1 MQLAGCNCPSV
12 SAAALFGTLCL
23 IDPLRTNFCD
33 TSFAALHQPA
43 LSMVYTVSVM
53 HVNAGRGV
61 HETTARLAAL
71 RAHLALHT
79 ALHDS
84 VPDRPMQDFTH

>member
-1 MQLAGCNCPSV
+1 
-12 SAAALFGTLCL
+12 
-23 IDPLRTNFCD
+23 
-33 TSFAALHQPA
+33 
-43 LSMVYTVSVM
+43 MVYTVSVM

-61 HETTARLAAL
+61 HETTARLAVM

-84 VPDRPMQDFTH
+84 VPDRPMQDITH